1 MGNMDN
7 FIFSI
12 NSTMP
17 IFLVILLGYILKIKS
32 FLSEEFADTANKFCF
47 NIALPVMLF
56 QDISKTNVKK
66 DMNLRFFLYC
76 LIVTIVMFAL
86 VWIVAKLLVKDKTMV
101 GAFAQAG
108 ARGSAAIL
116 GVAFVENICGDIGMT
131 ALMIV
136 ASVPFFNMLSV
147 IILVCESGGDNKD
160 GVGKIKSSLIN
171 IAKNPIIIGIL
182 LGLIAS
188 LIEFKL
194 PIILDRSLDYVG
206 RTATPIAL
214 IAIGAGFNINEAM
227 TRLKPAIGAAFI
239 KLVGLPLVFLPVAV
253 KLGFRDAEM
262 VAILVMLATPTTVS
276 SYVMAKSMNNDHI
289 LASNVIV
296 LTTLVASVTLTAWV
310 FILRALG
317 LI

>member
-1 MGNMDN
+1 MDN

-17 IFLVILLGYILKIKS
+17 VFLVILLGYILKVRG
-32 FLSEEFADTANKFCF
+32 FLTEQFADMANKFCF
-47 NIALPVMLF
+47 NIALPIMLF
-56 QDISKTNVKK
+56 QDISKTNVKE
-66 DMNLRFFLYC
+66 DMDVRFFFYC

-86 VWIVAKLLVKDKTMV
+86 VWIGAKLFVRDKTMV

-147 IILVCESGGDNKD
+147 IILVCESPDGGKS
-160 GVGKIKSSLIN
+160 GKAKIKNSIKN

-182 LGLIAS
+182 LGLLAS
-188 LIEFKL
+188 LIEFKA
-194 PIILDRSLDYVG
+194 PVIMDRSFDYIG

-214 IAIGAGFNINEAM
+214 IAIGAGFNLNEAL
-227 TRLKPAIGAAFI
+227 TRLKPAIAASII
-239 KLVGLPLVFLPVAV
+239 KLIGLPAVFLPLAI
-253 KLGFRDAEM
+253 KMGFRDAEM
-262 VAILVMLATPTTVS
+262 VAILVMLAAPTTVS
-276 SYVMAKSMNNDHI
+276 SYVMAKSMNNDHV

-296 LTTLVASVTLTAWV
+296 LTTLLASVTLTMWV
-310 FILRALG
+310 FVLRSMG
-317 LI
+317 MI

>member
-1 MGNMDN
+1 MDN

-17 IFLVILLGYILKIKS
+17 IFLVILLGYILKSKK

-47 NIALPVMLF
+47 NIALPVMLY
-56 QDISKTNVKK
+56 QDISKTNVRE
-66 DMNLRFFLYC
+66 DMDIKFFLYC
-76 LIVTIVMFAL
+76 LIVTIVMFAV
-86 VWIVAKLLVKDKTMV
+86 VWAMAKIFIKDKTMV

-147 IILVCESGGDNKD
+147 IILVCESPNNSSEGI
-160 GVGKIKSSLIN
+160 GKIKSSLIN
-171 IAKNPIIIGIL
+171 IAKNPIILGIL

-188 LIEFKL
+188 LVNIKL
-194 PIILDRSLDYVG
+194 PVIVDRSFDYIG

-214 IAIGAGFNINEAM
+214 IAIGAGFNVKEAI
-227 TRLKPAIGAAFI
+227 TRLKPALGASFI
-239 KLVGLPLVFLPVAV
+239 KLIALPMVFLPIAI
-253 KLGFRDAEM
+253 KMGFRDAEM
-262 VAILVMLATPTTVS
+262 VAILVMLAAPTTVS
-276 SYVMAKSMNNDHI
+276 SYVMAKSMDNDHI

-296 LTTLVASVTLTAWV
+296 LTTLISSITLTAWV
-310 FILRALG
+310 FLLRSIG
-317 LI
+317 VI

>member
-1 MGNMDN
+1 MDN

-17 IFLVILLGYILKIKS
+17 IFLIILLGYILKVKR
-32 FLSEEFADTANKFCF
+32 FLNEEFADMANKFCF

-56 QDISKTNVKK
+56 QDISKTDVKK
-66 DMNLRFFLYC
+66 DMNVAFFLYC
-76 LIVTIVMFAL
+76 LIVTIVMFGL
-86 VWIVAKLLVKDKTMV
+86 VWAIAKLSLKDKTMV

-147 IILVCESGGDNKD
+147 VILVCEASGDNKE
-160 GVGKIKSSLIN
+160 VSKIKSSLIN

-182 LGLIAS
+182 LGLLAS
-188 LIEFKL
+188 LIGFE
-194 PIILDRSLDYVG
+194 PPVIVDRSLGYLG

-214 IAIGAGFNINEAM
+214 IAIGAGFNMEEAI
-227 TRLKPAIGAAFI
+227 TRLKPALGAAFI
-239 KLVGLPLVFLPVAV
+239 KLVGLPALFLPIAI
-253 KLGFRDAEM
+253 KLGFRDSEM
-262 VAILVMLATPTTVS
+262 VAILVMLAAPTTVS
-276 SYVMAKSMNNDHI
+276 SYVMAKSMNNDHV

-296 LTTLVASVTLTAWV
+296 LTTLIASITLTAWV
-310 FILRALG
+310 FILKCLG
-317 LI
+317 VI

>member
-1 MGNMDN
+1 MEN

-17 IFLVILLGYILKIKS
+17 IFLVILLGYILKVKG
-32 FLSEEFADTANKFCF
+32 FLTEEFADIANKFCF
-47 NIALPVMLF
+47 SIALPVMLY
-56 QDISKTNVKK
+56 QDISKTNVRE
-66 DMNLRFFLYC
+66 DMDVRFFMYC

-86 VWIVAKLLVKDKTMV
+86 VWMIAKLFVKDKSMV

-147 IILVCESGGDNKD
+147 IILVCESPEGNKQ
-160 GVGKIKSSLIN
+160 GLGKIKASLIN

-188 LIEFKL
+188 LVGLKL
-194 PIILDRSLDYVG
+194 PVIIDRSFDYVG

-214 IAIGAGFNINEAM
+214 IAIGAGFNLKEAI
-227 TRLKPAIGAAFI
+227 TRLKPAIAASFI
-239 KLVGLPLVFLPVAV
+239 KLVGLPMLFLPIAV
-253 KLGFRDAEM
+253 NMGFRDAEM
-262 VAILVMLATPTTVS
+262 VAILVMLAAPTTVS
-276 SYVMAKSMNNDHI
+276 SYVMAKSMNNDHV

-296 LTTLVASVTLTAWV
+296 LTTLISSVTLTMWV
-310 FILRALG
+310 FILRSIG
-317 LI
+317 VI

>member
-1 MGNMDN
+1 MEN

-17 IFLVILLGYILKIKS
+17 IFLVILLGYVLKMKK
-32 FLSEEFADTANKFCF
+32 FLTEEFADMANKFCF
-47 NIALPVMLF
+47 NIALPLMLY
-56 QDISKTNVKK
+56 QDISKTNVREEM
-66 DMNLRFFLYC
+66 DIRFFLFC
-76 LIVTIVMFAL
+76 LIVTIIMFML
-86 VWIVAKLLVKDKTMV
+86 VWCIAKLFVKDKTMV

-147 IILVCESGGDNKD
+147 IILVCEAPSKSNENIN
-160 GVGKIKSSLIN
+160 KIKSSIIN
-171 IAKNPIIIGIL
+171 IAKNPIIIGIV

-188 LIEFKL
+188 LVELRL
-194 PIILDRSLDYVG
+194 PVIIDRSFDYVG

-214 IAIGAGFNINEAM
+214 IAIGAGFNVKEAIA
-227 TRLKPAIGAAFI
+227 RLKPAIGASFI
-239 KLVGLPLVFLPVAV
+239 KLIGLPMLFLPIAV
-253 KLGFRDAEM
+253 KMGFRDAEM
-262 VAILVMLATPTTVS
+262 VSILVMLAAPTTVS
-276 SYVMAKSMNNDHI
+276 SYVMAKSMNNDHV

-296 LTTLVASVTLTAWV
+296 LTTLLASVTLTAWV
-310 FILRALG
+310 FILRTLG
-317 LI
+317 VI

>member
-1 MGNMDN
+1 MDN

-17 IFLVILLGYILKIKS
+17 VFLVILLGYILKVRG
-32 FLSEEFADTANKFCF
+32 FLTEQFADMANKFCF
-47 NIALPVMLF
+47 NIALPIMLF
-56 QDISKTNVKK
+56 QDISKTNVKE
-66 DMNLRFFLYC
+66 DMDVRFFFYC

-86 VWIVAKLLVKDKTMV
+86 VWIGAKLFVRDKTMV

-147 IILVCESGGDNKD
+147 IILVCESPDGGKS
-160 GVGKIKSSLIN
+160 GKAKIKNSIKN

-182 LGLIAS
+182 LGLLAS
-188 LIEFKL
+188 LIEFKA
-194 PIILDRSLDYVG
+194 PVIMDRSFDYIG

-214 IAIGAGFNINEAM
+214 IAIGAGFNLNEAL
-227 TRLKPAIGAAFI
+227 TRLKPAIAASII
-239 KLVGLPLVFLPVAV
+239 KLIGLPAVFLPIAI
-253 KLGFRDAEM
+253 KMGFRDAEM
-262 VAILVMLATPTTVS
+262 VAILVMLAAPTTVS
-276 SYVMAKSMNNDHI
+276 SYVMAKSMNNDHV

-296 LTTLVASVTLTAWV
+296 LTTLLASVTLTMWV
-310 FILRALG
+310 FVLRSMG
-317 LI
+317 MI

>member
-1 MGNMDN
+1 MEN
-7 FIFSI
+7 FIFSL

-17 IFLVILLGYILKIKS
+17 IFLVILLGYILKVRG
-32 FLSEEFADTANKFCF
+32 FLTEQFADTANKLCF

-56 QDISKTNVKK
+56 QDISKTNVKE
-66 DMNLRFFLYC
+66 DMDISFFLYC

-86 VWIVAKLLVKDKTMV
+86 VWCGAKLFIKDKTMV

-147 IILVCESGGDNKD
+147 IILVCESPDGGDNGK
-160 GVGKIKSSLIN
+160 VKIKNSMIN

-182 LGLIAS
+182 LGLLAS
-188 LIEFKL
+188 LVGFNA
-194 PIILDRSLDYVG
+194 PIIIDRSLDYIG

-214 IAIGAGFNINEAM
+214 IAIGAGFNLNEAL
-227 TRLKPAIGAAFI
+227 TRLKPAIAASII
-239 KLVGLPLVFLPVAV
+239 KLIGLPLVFLPLAV
-253 KLGFRDAEM
+253 KMGFKDAEM
-262 VAILVMLATPTTVS
+262 VAILVMLAAPTTVS
-276 SYVMAKSMNNDHI
+276 SYVMAKSMNNDHV

-296 LTTLVASVTLTAWV
+296 LTTLLASVTLTMWV
-310 FILRALG
+310 FVLRSMG

>member
-1 MGNMDN
+1 MDN

-17 IFLVILLGYILKIKS
+17 VFLVILLGYILKVRG
-32 FLSEEFADTANKFCF
+32 FLTEQFADMANKFCF
-47 NIALPVMLF
+47 NIALPIMLF
-56 QDISKTNVKK
+56 QDISKTNVKE
-66 DMNLRFFLYC
+66 DMDVRFFFYC

-86 VWIVAKLLVKDKTMV
+86 VWVGAKLFVRDKTMV

-147 IILVCESGGDNKD
+147 IILVCESPDGGKS
-160 GVGKIKSSLIN
+160 GKAKIKNSIKN

-182 LGLIAS
+182 LGLLAS
-188 LIEFKL
+188 LIEFKA
-194 PIILDRSLDYVG
+194 PVIMDRSFDYIG

-214 IAIGAGFNINEAM
+214 IAIGAGFNLNEAL
-227 TRLKPAIGAAFI
+227 TRLKPAIAASII
-239 KLVGLPLVFLPVAV
+239 KLIGLPAVFLPIAI
-253 KLGFRDAEM
+253 KMGFRDAEM
-262 VAILVMLATPTTVS
+262 VAILVMLAAPTTVS
-276 SYVMAKSMNNDHI
+276 SYVMAKSMNNDHV

-296 LTTLVASVTLTAWV
+296 LTTLLASVTLTMWV
-310 FILRALG
+310 FVLRSMG
-317 LI
+317 MI

>member
-1 MGNMDN
+1 MDN

-17 IFLVILLGYILKIKS
+17 VFLVILLGYILKVRG
-32 FLSEEFADTANKFCF
+32 FLTEQFADMANKFCF
-47 NIALPVMLF
+47 NIALPIMLF
-56 QDISKTNVKK
+56 QDISKTNVKE
-66 DMNLRFFLYC
+66 DMDVRFFFYC

-86 VWIVAKLLVKDKTMV
+86 VWVGAKLFVRDKTMV

-147 IILVCESGGDNKD
+147 IILVCESPDGGKS
-160 GVGKIKSSLIN
+160 GKAKIKNSIKN

-182 LGLIAS
+182 LGLLAS
-188 LIEFKL
+188 LIEFKA
-194 PIILDRSLDYVG
+194 PVMMDRSFDYIG

-214 IAIGAGFNINEAM
+214 IAIGAGFNLNEAL
-227 TRLKPAIGAAFI
+227 TRLKPAIAASII
-239 KLVGLPLVFLPVAV
+239 KLIGLPAVFLPIAI
-253 KLGFRDAEM
+253 KMGFRDAEM
-262 VAILVMLATPTTVS
+262 VAILVMLAAPTTVS
-276 SYVMAKSMNNDHI
+276 SYVMAKSMNNDHV

-296 LTTLVASVTLTAWV
+296 LTTLLASVTLTMWV
-310 FILRALG
+310 FVLRSMG
-317 LI
+317 MI

>member
-1 MGNMDN
+1 MDN

-17 IFLVILLGYILKIKS
+17 VFLVILLGYILKIRG
-32 FLSEEFADTANKFCF
+32 FLSEQFADTANKFCF
-47 NIALPVMLF
+47 NIALPAMLF
-56 QDISKTNVKK
+56 QDISKTNVKE
-66 DMNLRFFLYC
+66 DMDICFFLYC
-76 LIVTIVMFAL
+76 LIVTIIMFAL
-86 VWIVAKLLVKDKTMV
+86 VWMCAKLFVKDKTMV

-147 IILVCESGGDNKD
+147 IILVCESPDGGDNGKA
-160 GVGKIKSSLIN
+160 KIKNSIIN

-182 LGLIAS
+182 LGLLAS
-188 LIEFKL
+188 LIEFNA
-194 PIILDRSLDYVG
+194 PVIMDRSLDYIG

-214 IAIGAGFNINEAM
+214 IAIGAGFNLDEAL
-227 TRLKPAIGAAFI
+227 TRLKPAIAASII
-239 KLVGLPLVFLPVAV
+239 KLIGLPSVFLPFAI

-262 VAILVMLATPTTVS
+262 VAILVMLAAPTTVS
-276 SYVMAKSMNNDHI
+276 SYVMAKSMNNDHV

-296 LTTLVASVTLTAWV
+296 LTTLLASITLTAWV
-310 FILRALG
+310 FLLRSMG

>member
-1 MGNMDN
+1 MEN

-17 IFLVILLGYILKIKS
+17 VFLVILLGFVLKVKG

-56 QDISKTNVKK
+56 QDISKTDVRK
-66 DMNLRFFLYC
+66 DMDVKFFFYC
-76 LIVTIVMFAL
+76 LIVTIVMFGL
-86 VWIVAKLLVKDKTMV
+86 VWVIAKICIREKSMV

-147 IILVCESGGDNKD
+147 VILVCESPDDCKK
-160 GVGKIKSSLIN
+160 GVGKIKSSIIN
-171 IAKNPIIIGIL
+171 IVKNPIIIGIL

-188 LIEFKL
+188 LIQL
-194 PIILDRSLDYVG
+194 NPPVILDRSLDYIG

-214 IAIGAGFNINEAM
+214 IAIGAGFNINEAL
-227 TRLKPAIGAAFI
+227 TRLKPAIAASFI
-239 KLVGLPLVFLPVAV
+239 KLVGLPMLFLPLAI
-253 KLGFRDAEM
+253 KLGFRDSEM
-262 VAILVMLATPTTVS
+262 VAILVMLAAPTTVS
-276 SYVMAKSMNNDHI
+276 SYVMAKSMNNDHV

-296 LTTLVASVTLTAWV
+296 ITTLMASITLTAWV
-310 FILRALG
+310 FVLRSIG
-317 LI
+317 VI

>member
-1 MGNMDN
+1 MDN

-17 IFLVILLGYILKIKS
+17 VFLVILLGYILKVRG
-32 FLSEEFADTANKFCF
+32 FLSEQFADTANKFCF

-56 QDISKTNVKK
+56 QDISKTNVKE
-66 DMNLRFFLYC
+66 DMDISFFLYC
-76 LIVTIVMFAL
+76 LIVTIIMFAL
-86 VWIVAKLLVKDKTMV
+86 VWLGAKLFVKDKTMV

-147 IILVCESGGDNKD
+147 IILVCESPDGGDNGKA
-160 GVGKIKSSLIN
+160 KIKNSIIN
-171 IAKNPIIIGIL
+171 ITKNPIIIGIL
-182 LGLIAS
+182 LGLLAS
-188 LIEFKL
+188 LIEFNA
-194 PIILDRSLDYVG
+194 PVIMDRSLDYIG

-214 IAIGAGFNINEAM
+214 IAIGAGFNLDEAL
-227 TRLKPAIGAAFI
+227 TRLKPAIAASII
-239 KLVGLPLVFLPVAV
+239 KLIGLPLVFLPFAV

-262 VAILVMLATPTTVS
+262 VAILVMLAAPTTVS
-276 SYVMAKSMNNDHI
+276 SYVMAKSMNNDHV

-296 LTTLVASVTLTAWV
+296 LTTLLASITLTAWV
-310 FILRALG
+310 FLLRSMG